1 MLISFE
7 PFKVQ
12 DEAGIQGLVFK
23 IIMRYYSYGLP
34 RWFSKSNDF
43 LSKRMSMH
51 HLKHM
56 LLINSNLV
64 LSACL
69 RCSMDIGFLTFTI
82 SCLTV
87 LAFNFL
93 TLIELQEILRSIGL
107 LITSNKDVL
116 TEL

>member
-64 LSACL
+64 LSDL
-69 RCSMDIGFLTFTI
+69 LLF
-82 SCLTV
+82 
-87 LAFNFL
+87 
-93 TLIELQEILRSIGL
+93 IE
-107 LITSNKDVL
+107 
-116 TEL
+116 